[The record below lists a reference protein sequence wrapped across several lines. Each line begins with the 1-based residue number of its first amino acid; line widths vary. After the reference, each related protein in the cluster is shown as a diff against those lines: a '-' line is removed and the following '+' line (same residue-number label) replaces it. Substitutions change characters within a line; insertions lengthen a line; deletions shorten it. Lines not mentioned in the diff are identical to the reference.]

1 MGLHSDNFIQIMS
14 GILNI
19 ISLLGLL
26 AAVLMFVIHYK
37 VKKDEF
43 NEIGNGYNTRLYLEW
58 AFICL
63 VAATMSR
70 YLKACILGE
79 SLIMIMIT
87 MLLFCVVIMPV
98 FLSIVRKI
106 QEKKFDEKYEKRKN
120 ERVDEIQTKIIN
132 ILLEKGKDAE
142 QQVLPSN
149 HPEYPDLKIKLDKRI
164 DFDEPVILWFSYVQV
179 LSVGLNINHI
189 PDHPDHNVIYYRVK
203 DRLGNNYWTPIGYPI
218 YFKTDPAQLMEIL
231 DALRHVDIP
240 TC

>member
-1 MGLHSDNFIQIMS
+1 MGLYSDNFIQIMS

-43 NEIGNGYNTRLYLEW
+43 NEIKNYSNTRLYLEW
-58 AFICL
+58 AYICL
-63 VAATMSR
+63 VAATVSR

-79 SLIMIMIT
+79 SLIMYMIT

-98 FLSIVRKI
+98 FLSFGRKI
-106 QEKKFDEKYEKRKN
+106 QEKKFDEKSEKI
-120 ERVDEIQTKIIN
+120 VDEIQTKIIK

-189 PDHPDHNVIYYRVK
+189 PDHPDHNVIYYKIK
-203 DRLGNNYWTPIGYPI
+203 DRLGNNYWTPLDHPI
-218 YFKTDPAQLMEIL
+218 YFQTRPAQLMEIL

-240 TC
+240 AC